1 MLALESRLSLW
12 GPITRSG
19 SDLHSSLFSSFGV
32 YLLNNT
38 YVHYFM
44 VCLVFSSIYTTLL
57 EKCLTLHWPRSWCI
71 IILPA
76 SFGCRGSIIPIMTYL
91 LEKGNGIMASIRQS
105 MERRCCTQIGTP
117 KYMKRF
123 SNAFEVWSHVVDHRK
138 MSLII
143 NGQVPPWC
151 HYLYQA
157 CQDMKMKGKSS
168 FFVYLFLIYDITV
181 LVLAIYGH
189 FFRT

>member
-1 MLALESRLSLW
+1 MSALESRLSLW

-38 YVHYFM
+38 YIYFFYGLFGFQFNLYYFTRKM
-44 VCLVFSSIYTTLL
+44 SNSSLTSILMHRYFTSLVWVQRLDHSHHDILVGKRKPNNGLNPSI
-57 EKCLTLHWPRSWCI
+57 
-71 IILPA
+71 
-76 SFGCRGSIIPIMTYL
+76 
-91 LEKGNGIMASIRQS
+91 NG
-105 MERRCCTQIGTP
+105 EERCCTQIGTP

-157 CQDMKMKGKSS
+157 CQKMKMKGKSS
-168 FFVYLFLIYDITV
+168 FFVNIFYFYSNYV
-181 LVLAIYGH
+181 LS
-189 FFRT
+189 T

>member
-1 MLALESRLSLW
+1 M
-12 GPITRSG
+12 
-19 SDLHSSLFSSFGV
+19 
-32 YLLNNT
+32 
-38 YVHYFM
+38 
-44 VCLVFSSIYTTLL
+44 VFSSIYTTLL
-57 EKCLTLHWPRSWCI
+57 DETRRKKNVWLFTDLDPDAF

-117 KYMKRF
+117 KYMRSF